1 METNLTSIYRVAEMR
16 AIEADNDHLPL
27 MERAGRAG
35 AEVARSLA
43 GDRGGRVVVLA
54 GPGNNGGDAFVVAR
68 WLRTWYF
75 DLAVVFIGDAS
86 KLPPPAAAAHAAF
99 LEAGGSTVTVPDTR
113 RPALIVDGL
122 FGVGLTRSLSDG
134 YAALVHWANASG
146 APILALDIP
155 SGLNADTGIAT
166 GPTIDAVA
174 TATFICLKPGL
185 LTGDGPDHC
194 GEVSVHSL
202 DVAAAP
208 AALGHR
214 LDWPVLAAALPVVLG
229 RRMRNVNKGTFGTLG
244 ILGGTEGM
252 GGALILAGRAA
263 LRTGAG
269 KVWLG
274 FLMADPPKLD
284 TSMPELML
292 RHAGPVLDARPDAL
306 VVGPGL
312 GTSDAARSL
321 LQRALALPVP
331 VALDADALNLIARD
345 PALLATTKSRGAPT
359 LATPHPGEAAR
370 VLGTDIENVQND
382 RMKAAHEL
390 AQRLSANV
398 VLKGVGSV
406 LRIPTAHGTSM
417 PAAVPHL
424 PQPEAATFCPAC
436 WAPYWHRA
444 WTQRRHCAMPFACM
458 APRRMR
464 WLRKAPGRS
473 DSRHRSCPMQRAACS
488 TRRGERADQGSNTV
502 APVVP
507 RDSSARCAA
516 AASFS
521 GKRCR
526 ASDLIFPE
534 STSLNRSSDI
544 ARSAGR
550 VAA

>member
-1 METNLTSIYRVAEMR
+1 MESNLTPIHRVAEMR
-16 AIEADNDHLPL
+16 AIEADNRHLPL
-27 MERAGRAG
+27 MELAGRA
-35 AEVARSLA
+35 AADVARKLA

-68 WLRTWYF
+68 WLRAWYF
-75 DLAVVFIGDAS
+75 DLAVVFIGEVA
-86 KLPPPAAAAHAAF
+86 KLPSSAAAAYAAF
-99 LEAGGSTVTVPDTR
+99 VEAGGSTVAAPDSE

-122 FGVGLTRSLSDG
+122 FGVGLSRSLSDG
-134 YAALVHWANASG
+134 YATLVHWANASG

-155 SGLNADTGIAT
+155 SGLNADTGVAT
-166 GPTIDAVA
+166 GPTIDAAA

-202 DVAAAP
+202 DIAATP

-214 LDWPVLAAALPVVLG
+214 LDWSVLAAELPVVLG

-321 LQRALALPVP
+321 LQRALALPIP

-345 PALLATTKSRGAPT
+345 PGLLATTKSRSAPT

-370 VLGTDIENVQND
+370 VLGTNIENVQSD
-382 RMKAAHEL
+382 RMGAAHEL

-406 LRIPTAHGTSM
+406 IAHPDGTWDINASGGPALATAGSGDVLSGLLGALLAQGLDAKTALRYAVCLHGATADALVAQGTGPLGLTASEL
-417 PAAVPHL
+417 PDAA
-424 PQPEAATFCPAC
+424 
-436 WAPYWHRA
+436 RA
-444 WTQRRHCAMPFACM
+444 
-458 APRRMR
+458 
-464 WLRKAPGRS
+464 L
-473 DSRHRSCPMQRAACS
+473 
-488 TRRGERADQGSNTV
+488 
-502 APVVP
+502 
-507 RDSSARCAA
+507 
-516 AASFS
+516 
-521 GKRCR
+521 
-526 ASDLIFPE
+526 
-534 STSLNRSSDI
+534 LN
-544 ARSAGR
+544 SAGR
-550 VAA
+550 TP